1 MPCYL
6 VASILGKAL
15 MFYSKSVGCYE
26 GHTYDILWWG
36 QDSAGLALVDFTQ
49 VYPYRQR
56 HYA

>member
-1 MPCYL
+1 
-6 VASILGKAL
+6 

-49 VYPYRQR
+49 VLGTRTDNVITRNRTP
-56 HYA
+56 